1 MSLAGRI
8 ARRELRGGIAGF
20 RVFLLCLIL
29 GVAAIAGVGTL
40 RAAIERGLTDQGTIL
55 LGGDAQ
61 LEFTYRY
68 ATESERAW
76 MTAQSEAVS
85 EIVDFRSM
93 AVVGQGDTAE
103 RALTQ
108 VKAVDDVYPLVG
120 EVALAPR
127 MTLAEALAPVAG
139 VPGAVMDP
147 VLADRL
153 GMAVGDRFRLGLTEF
168 RLTARLLREPDS
180 ATGGFGLGP
189 RSIVR
194 REALVG
200 AGLLEP
206 GSLFETAYRLRLP
219 AGTDL
224 ATLKTQALTAFEGA
238 GMRWQDS
245 RRAAPGAERFVERIG
260 SFLVLVGLAGL
271 AVGGVGISAAVRAWM
286 ERKVETIAT
295 LKALGATGGLIRSV
309 FLIQL
314 VVLTVIGVVLGL
326 VLGAGVPKLA
336 EAAIAARMPFAVTVG
351 LAPAALAEAAV
362 YGVLVAAIFTLWP
375 LSRMA
380 GVRAAA
386 LYRDIGP
393 GRRAW
398 PGPGTG
404 ATIVALVAALVLAA
418 VWFSGVPRLA
428 LGTLG
433 GIALALFVLAGAAAL
448 LRRGARA
455 MARATVLRGRPALR
469 AAMAA
474 IGAPQSEAG
483 AVILSLGLG
492 LSVLAAVGQIDSG
505 LRGAIARDLPK
516 VAPAYFVVDI
526 LNDQIEGFTAR
537 LAANPD
543 VTKVQTAPMLRG
555 VLTRINGRPAREVA
569 GDHWVVRGDRGI
581 TYAAEPP
588 ENTKI
593 VAGAWWPKDY
603 DGPPQASF
611 AAKEAEE
618 LGLGLGDKI
627 TVNIL
632 GRDIDATITSLREVD
647 FSTAGIGFVMTL
659 NPAALQ
665 GAPHTHIATIYAPP
679 KAEAA
684 ILRDLAGAYPN
695 ITAIRVRDA
704 IDRVTEALG
713 SIARATAMAAGATLL
728 TGFVVLIG
736 AAAAGER
743 ARAWEAALMKVLGA
757 TRGTILA
764 SFALRAALMGVAA
777 GLVAIA
783 FGAAAGWAVLT
794 FVMESEFHFAP
805 FAALAIVIGGVLA
818 TLVAGLLFA
827 LRPLAA
833 RPAEVLRARD

>member
-1 MSLAGRI
+1 
-8 ARRELRGGIAGF
+8 
-20 RVFLLCLIL
+20 
-29 GVAAIAGVGTL
+29 
-40 RAAIERGLTDQGTIL
+40 
-55 LGGDAQ
+55 
-61 LEFTYRY
+61 
-68 ATESERAW
+68 
-76 MTAQSEAVS
+76 
-85 EIVDFRSM
+85 
-93 AVVGQGDTAE
+93 
-103 RALTQ
+103 
-108 VKAVDDVYPLVG
+108 
-120 EVALAPR
+120 
-127 MTLAEALAPVAG
+127 
-139 VPGAVMDP
+139 
-147 VLADRL
+147 
-153 GMAVGDRFRLGLTEF
+153 
-168 RLTARLLREPDS
+168 
-180 ATGGFGLGP
+180 
-189 RSIVR
+189 
-194 REALVG
+194 
-200 AGLLEP
+200 
-206 GSLFETAYRLRLP
+206 
-219 AGTDL
+219 
-224 ATLKTQALTAFEGA
+224 
-238 GMRWQDS
+238 
-245 RRAAPGAERFVERIG
+245 
-260 SFLVLVGLAGL
+260 
-271 AVGGVGISAAVRAWM
+271 M

-314 VVLTVIGVVLGL
+314 VVLTLIGVALGL
-326 VLGAGVPKLA
+326 ILGAGVPKLA

-404 ATIVALVAALVLAA
+404 AVLVALVAALVAAA

-433 GIALALFVLAGAAAL
+433 GIALALFVLAAAAAL

-455 MARATVLRGRPALR
+455 MARTTVLRGRPALR

-474 IGAPQSEAG
+474 IGGPQSEAG

-526 LNDQIEGFTAR
+526 LNDQIEGFLAR

-543 VTKVQTAPMLRG
+543 VTKVQSAPMLRG
-555 VLTRINGRPAREVA
+555 VLTRINGRPARDVA

-593 VAGAWWPKDY
+593 VAGTWWPKGY

-659 NPAALQ
+659 NPTALQ

-679 KAEAA
+679 EAEAA

-713 SIARATAMAAGATLL
+713 AIARATAMAAGATLL

-764 SFALRAALMGVAA
+764 SFALRAGLMGAAA

-818 TLVAGLLFA
+818 TLFAGLLFA

-833 RPAEVLRARD
+833 RPAETLRARD